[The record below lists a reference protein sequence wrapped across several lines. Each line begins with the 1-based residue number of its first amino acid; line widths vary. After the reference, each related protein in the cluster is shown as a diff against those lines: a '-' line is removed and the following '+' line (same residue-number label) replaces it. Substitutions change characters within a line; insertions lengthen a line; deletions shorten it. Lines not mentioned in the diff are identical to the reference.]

1 MDSVFAFEK
10 PLWEIVVR
18 GTVAYL
24 GIVVVLRVIPKRHL
38 SNLSPNDFITMVII
52 GGLTTDAI
60 GGGSSSML
68 DHLLM
73 AVVVIVWSY
82 LIDLLEF
89 RFPGWRRLT
98 RDTPTLV
105 IHKGKPVRSN
115 LRRERLTAEELAAS
129 LRSQGVEDVATVK
142 QAILEA
148 DGQLSVI
155 QYEDGDGPPG
165 GGPTP

>member
-1 MDSVFAFEK
+1 
-10 PLWEIVVR
+10 
-18 GTVAYL
+18 
-24 GIVVVLRVIPKRHL
+24 
-38 SNLSPNDFITMVII
+38 
-52 GGLTTDAI
+52 
-60 GGGSSSML
+60 
-68 DHLLM
+68 
-73 AVVVIVWSY
+73 
-82 LIDLLEF
+82 
-89 RFPGWRRLT
+89 
-98 RDTPTLV
+98 
-105 IHKGKPVRSN
+105 VRSN